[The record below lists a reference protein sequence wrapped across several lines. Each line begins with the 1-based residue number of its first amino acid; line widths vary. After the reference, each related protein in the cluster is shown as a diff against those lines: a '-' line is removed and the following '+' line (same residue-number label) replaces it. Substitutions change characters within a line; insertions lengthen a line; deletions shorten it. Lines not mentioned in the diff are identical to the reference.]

1 MKRLLLL
8 CLIFIVNT
16 ILNAVELTY
25 PIVGTGAI
33 NFYSDNSVI
42 SEPQPNDP
50 FYGQDA
56 HYQKNISSYIDNGD
70 GTITDNVTGLMWQQ
84 DMGEKIGW
92 HDAFTKADTLSLGG
106 YDDWRMPT
114 IKELYSLILY
124 TGQSGG
130 ESAKIKFI
138 DTTKFIQPIGNTAIG
153 EREIDAQTWSATKY
167 VGLTMNK
174 DSTIFGVNF
183 IDGRIKG
190 YPQYDPRTGAD
201 NTMYARMVRGS
212 NEYGKNRFID
222 NGDGTITDSATG
234 LMWQTADDGVTRDW
248 EEALSYAENLEYAG
262 HDDWRLPSVK
272 ELQSIV
278 DYTRSPQTTSSPAI
292 DPLFTC
298 TEINDPDG
306 NPGHYGFYWS
316 ATTHLDGNVPE
327 SNGCYV
333 CFGEGQGKMTTP
345 MGTNLMDVHGAGA
358 QRSDPKSGNASDY
371 PQFFGPQGDVRY
383 VYNFVRCVRD
393 VDELTPIEESF
404 NKQSYGLNFTAKNT
418 GKELIL
424 NFELQQTQNIE
435 IDLLAANGKKI
446 MTLLKETMTAGK
458 NRRNIEIDN
467 NISNGLYLLLIN
479 DKKTLSVNKLLI
491 Q

>member
-1 MKRLLLL
+1 MYQKTFLVLALSM
-8 CLIFIVNT
+8 IFSNIFGQS
-16 ILNAVELTY
+16 Y
-25 PIVGTGAI
+25 KIVGTGTVD
-33 NFYSDNSVI
+33 FYSDNSVI
-42 SEPQPNDP
+42 SEPQSNDP

-56 HYQKNISSYIDNGD
+56 HYIKNSPAYNDNGD
-70 GTITDNVTGLMWQQ
+70 GTITDNVTGLIWQK
-84 DMGEKIGW
+84 DMGDKISW
-92 HDAFTKADTLSLGG
+92 YDAFTKADTLSLGG

-114 IKELYSLILY
+114 IKELYSLIKY

-130 ESAKIKFI
+130 ETAIEKFI
-138 DTTKFIQPIGNTAIG
+138 DTTYFDQPIGDTSIG

-190 YPQYDPRTGAD
+190 YPQYDPRTAEE
-201 NTMYARMVRGS
+201 NKMYARMVRS
-212 NEYGKNRFID
+212 ENSYGINKFVD
-222 NGDGTITDSATG
+222 NGDGTITDTATG
-234 LMWQTADDGVTRDW
+234 LMWQASDNGIKRDW
-248 EEALSYAENLEYAG
+248 EGALSYAENLEYAG
-262 HDDWRLPSVK
+262 HSDWRLPSVK

-278 DYTRSPQTTSSPAI
+278 DYTRSPQTTNSPAI

-333 CFGEGQGKMTTP
+333 SFGEAQGKMTTP

-358 QRSDPKSGNASDY
+358 QRSDPKSGDSASY

-383 VYNFVRCVRD
+383 VYNFVRVVRYAE
-393 VDELTPIEESF
+393 VSTSIK
-404 NKQSYGLNFTAKNT
+404 NSYEKSSMNLNVKASLVANTLNLNFNIT
-418 GKELIL
+418 ES
-424 NFELQQTQNIE
+424 QNIS
-435 IDLLAANGKKI
+435 IDLLSVNGKKI
-446 MTLLKETMTAGK
+446 SNIMSGAVMAGENKLNFNLNELLSK
-458 NRRNIEIDN
+458 
-467 NISNGLYLLLIN
+467 GLYLLSFNGDNISFVQRMII
-479 DKKTLSVNKLLI
+479 K
-491 Q
+491 